1 MGGSGTRTRDEG
13 DANWVLVKSQ
23 SQFQHLSRRSNP
35 PRTGVGVIA
44 AAGAARFSASRRL
57 RGAAGDGSG
66 VAGARSAW
74 HGLKVS
80 VASYTFRKQTLEET
94 IKGINRTGLKYVSIK
109 DVHLPFNTTAQQR
122 KEIAQ
127 KFIDAGIT
135 PLSCGNV
142 SMKNDEA
149 DVRRAFEY
157 ARDIGL
163 PTIVCAP
170 APDSM
175 PILDKMVKEFDI
187 KLAIHNHGPE
197 DKHFPTPE
205 SVWDAAKPFDKRI
218 GLCIDVGHAARA
230 GADPAADILRFR
242 ERLYDMHFKDI
253 SNITPRGAPM
263 EVGRGV
269 LNISGMLENLLK
281 IRYTHLV
288 SFEYEKNDADPLPGL
303 MESMGYTRGVLH
315 GLRGTV

>member
-1 MGGSGTRTRDEG
+1 MNQIP
-13 DANWVLVKSQ
+13 AI
-23 SQFQHLSRRSNP
+23 SRRDIL
-35 PRTGVGVIA
+35 RTGAALFAAVGAEEIPA
-44 AAGAARFSASRRL
+44 TTQPTDPAAGTDSWR
-57 RGAAGDGSG
+57 
-66 VAGARSAW
+66 
-74 HGLKVS
+74 GLKVS
-80 VASYTFRKQTLEET
+80 VASYTFRNQPLEVT

-109 DVHLPFNTTAQQR
+109 DVHLPFNTTQQQR

-149 DVRRAFEY
+149 DVRRAFDY

-170 APDSM
+170 HPDSM
-175 PILDKMVKEFDI
+175 PILDKMVKEYDI
-187 KLAIHNHGPE
+187 RLAIHNHGPE
-197 DKHFPTPE
+197 DKHFPSPQT
-205 SVWDAAKPFDKRI
+205 VWNAAKPYDKRI

-230 GADPAADILRFR
+230 GANPAADILLYR
-242 ERLYDMHFKDI
+242 ERLYDLHFKDI
-253 SNITPRGAPM
+253 SNTTPHGAPI

-269 LNISGMLENLLK
+269 LNIQAMLESLLK
-281 IRYTHLV
+281 IQYTHLL
-288 SFEYEKNDADPLPGL
+288 SFEYEKNEPDPLPGL

-315 GLRGTV
+315 GLHV

>member
-1 MGGSGTRTRDEG
+1 MKTPE
-13 DANWVLVKSQ
+13 KSI
-23 SQFQHLSRRSNP
+23 SRRDLL
-35 PRTGVGVIA
+35 RGGAAVA
-44 AAGAARFSASRRL
+44 AACLLEEELKAEARPV
-57 RGAAGDGSG
+57 GQD
-66 VAGARSAW
+66 AGADDSW

-80 VASYTFRKQTLEET
+80 VASYTFHNQPLDVT
-94 IKGINRTGLKYVSIK
+94 IKDINRTGLRYVSIK
-109 DVHLPFNTTAQQR
+109 DVHLSFHTTAQER

-127 KFIDAGIT
+127 RFVDAGIT

-149 DVRRAFEY
+149 DVRRAFDY

-170 APDSM
+170 DPDSM
-175 PILDKMVKEFDI
+175 PLLDKMVKEYDI

-197 DKHFPTPE
+197 DRHFPTPE
-205 SVWDAAKPFDKRI
+205 SVWNAAKPYDKRI

-230 GADPAADILRFR
+230 GADPVADILRYR

-253 SNITPRGAPM
+253 SNVTPKGAPM

-269 LNISGMLENLLK
+269 LNIQGMLESVLK
-281 IRYTHLV
+281 IHYSHLL

-303 MESMGYTRGVLH
+303 MESVGYVRGVLH
-315 GLRGTV
+315 GMKGRV

>member
-1 MGGSGTRTRDEG
+1 MRQTS
-13 DANWVLVKSQ
+13 NI
-23 SQFQHLSRRSNP
+23 SRRDLL
-35 PRTGVGVIA
+35 RTGAGVLA
-44 AAGAARFSASRRL
+44 AAGATEILADAESASQVIDP
-57 RGAAGDGSG
+57 ASG
-66 VAGARSAW
+66 LDSW

-80 VASYTFRKQTLEET
+80 VASYTLRKVNLET
-94 IKGINRTGLKYVSIK
+94 AIKDINRTGLKYVSIK
-109 DVHLPFNTTAQQR
+109 DVHLSFNTTAQER
-122 KEIAQ
+122 KAIAQ
-127 KFIDAGIT
+127 RFIDAGIT

-197 DKHFPTPE
+197 DKHFPSPE
-205 SVWDAAKPFDKRI
+205 SVWNAAKPYDKRI

-230 GADPAADILRFR
+230 GADPAADILRYR

-253 SNITPRGAPM
+253 SNTTPKGAPM

-269 LNISGMLENLLK
+269 LNIQAMLENLLK
-281 IRYTHLV
+281 TRYPHLL
-288 SFEYEKNDADPLPGL
+288 SFEYEKNDDDPLPGL
-303 MESMGYTRGVLH
+303 MESVGYLRGVLH
-315 GLRGTV
+315 GLKGRG

>member
-1 MGGSGTRTRDEG
+1 MSETSRI
-13 DANWVLVKSQ
+13 
-23 SQFQHLSRRSNP
+23 SRRDLIK
-35 PRTGVGVIA
+35 TGAAVLAASGAADVA
-44 AAGAARFSASRRL
+44 AAQATDP
-57 RGAAGDGSG
+57 AAGSDS
-66 VAGARSAW
+66 W

-149 DVRRAFEY
+149 DIRRAFDY

-170 APDSM
+170 HAESM
-175 PILDKMVKEFDI
+175 PILDKMVKEYDI

-197 DKHFPTPE
+197 DKEFPSPE
-205 SVWDAAKPFDKRI
+205 TVWNAAKPFDKRI

-230 GADPAADILRFR
+230 GADPAADILRYR

-269 LNISGMLENLLK
+269 LNIQAMLENLLK
-281 IRYTHLV
+281 IHYTHLV

-315 GLRGTV
+315 GLRGNV